1 MKFSQL
7 ITSLDGSLSLT
18 KLAASTAH
26 FLMAIGFAIIT
37 WREGF
42 KVDMWLIYGGF
53 AIGHATVDK
62 TVRVVK
68 DYKDKSLDKGSGN
81 D

>member
-1 MKFSQL
+1 MKLRQIIVSV
-7 ITSLDGSLSLT
+7 DGSLSLS
-18 KLAASTAH
+18 KLAAATAH
-26 FLMAIGFAIIT
+26 FLMAIGFALIT
-37 WREGF
+37 LREGF
-42 KVDMWLIYGGF
+42 TSDLWLIYGSF

-62 TVRVVK
+62 TVRVIK